1 LSPALRSWSPADSSV
16 FIARPFGSANG
27 LAIDA
32 GMLIIRL
39 RRPKPA
45 MTGTASSGTP
55 PFITLGHRPPPEL
68 EMLTPVPVFDRC
80 AALGLRTCLQALH
93 DGQRLAD
100 VVLRTEVVGFR

>member
-1 LSPALRSWSPADSSV
+1 
-16 FIARPFGSANG
+16 
-27 LAIDA
+27 
-32 GMLIIRL
+32 
-39 RRPKPA
+39 
-45 MTGTASSGTP
+45 
-55 PFITLGHRPPPEL
+55 LGHRPPPEL